1 MRAVPMNQKG
11 SGAVTRQTLRY
22 YWSVTRKHWPW
33 ALGDLISSLAF
44 TFFLSYLNPYLIGLI
59 VDRVSEGPT
68 QPDQLWAAFGPV
80 VAALVLSNVLGQV
93 GSKLQDYFCA
103 KLEIRASYDLTN
115 LAFDTLSNQSMTF
128 YNNRFGG
135 SLVSQVQRFV
145 GGYSTLCDCVTYS
158 VIAIASSACFTIVML
173 AGLVPVY
180 VCVLLV
186 LMVVYV
192 LVVYRLYSRI
202 LPANAVAAAANNR
215 LSGQLS
221 DSITNI
227 LAVKTSGREDYERG
241 RFTQA
246 SQEVADADGR
256 RMRANIRSGQ
266 LSDSITNILA
276 VKTSGREDYE
286 RGRFTQASQEVAD
299 ADGRRM
305 RANIR
310 CGAATSS
317 IIVVIMACCT
327 VFLAGGNTWF
337 GVAPGTL
344 VMMFT
349 YTNSLT
355 MQFNRLSSMF
365 QTLNRALG
373 DAYDM
378 TQALGEPLLVA
389 DEPDAKDLTVTRGAI
404 DFAKVGFHYPDAPE
418 EDKVFDGFDLSI
430 PAGQRVG
437 LVGRSGSGKTTLTTL
452 LLRLADLQEG
462 TIAIDGQ
469 DVRGVRQASV
479 RRQIAYVPQEP
490 LLFHRSI
497 YDNIAYGR
505 PEAAPEE
512 VLRAAEKA
520 NALEFIEK
528 LPEGFDTMVGER
540 GVKLSGGQR
549 QRIAIARAILMD
561 APILVLDEAT
571 SALDS
576 ESERLIQEALA
587 TLMTGR
593 TSIVVAHRLSTVASL
608 DRIVVLQD
616 GRIVEDGPHAELVAA
631 ALATLMTGRT
641 SIVVAHRLSTVASLD
656 RIVVLQDGRIVE
668 DGPHAEL
675 VAAGGPYEQ
684 LWDRQTGAF
693 LEG

>member
-215 LSGQLS
+215 L
-221 DSITNI
+221 
-227 LAVKTSGREDYERG
+227 
-241 RFTQA
+241 
-246 SQEVADADGR
+246 
-256 RMRANIRSGQ
+256 SGQ

-631 ALATLMTGRT
+631 
-641 SIVVAHRLSTVASLD
+641 
-656 RIVVLQDGRIVE
+656 
-668 DGPHAEL
+668 
-675 VAAGGPYEQ
+675 GGPYEQ